1 MLNNLHFIFLHFYR
15 KKPTESPIWDI
26 HCDPCQFQLFQTIV
40 LTPLT
45 RCVSFSFLK
54 PVLELTSVISWLG
67 EYFCPSGYSSEAPMH
82 KFGFVS
88 DAFVDSQPVLNFSL
102 STGLQCSRTFHN
114 VITPLLL
121 LIEIRLII
129 SPSMLYI
136 YVIN

>member
-1 MLNNLHFIFLHFYR
+1 
-15 KKPTESPIWDI
+15 
-26 HCDPCQFQLFQTIV
+26 
-40 LTPLT
+40 
-45 RCVSFSFLK
+45 
-54 PVLELTSVISWLG
+54 
-67 EYFCPSGYSSEAPMH
+67 MH

-102 STGLQCSRTFHN
+102 STGLQCSRTFHYE
-114 VITPLLL
+114 ITALLL